1 LTYELLLNAHTE
13 PDELLENT
21 NDVFMEGL
29 AVENVV
35 EQGFKKVVPFVI
47 LYGESFVESIV
58 FPAESSGSPNPFLP
72 DG

>member
-1 LTYELLLNAHTE
+1 MLVKVHEE

-35 EQGFKKVVPFVI
+35 PQGFKKAVPFVI
-47 LYGESFVESIV
+47 LYGESFVESIL
-58 FPAESSGSPNPFLP
+58 FPFESCGPNPFVP